1 MKNVTKEIQDLIQVN
16 EDLENYFANTII
28 PQLFVD
34 EELILRKY
42 TPPAMKQ
49 FNLNEDLIGKPLEN
63 IKENFRF
70 PTIIDNIRTVMGT
83 GKLLEK
89 EIQTTDRRWYKMNII
104 PYLLRKENKVNG
116 VIITFIDITSRI
128 LDLKEQEKMMA
139 EYELLLDSLAHDIKN
154 PILVMKLSL
163 EYIQKIQRDDFR
175 KLAKLALNLQKGL
188 LNIENVVNSM
198 LDSRWQQQ
206 RYQASAELLDLGNIL
221 EDVRLSVAPL
231 VQESGAV
238 ISTDLKVRE
247 ITFVRRKLRSIL
259 YNLLSNAIK
268 YTPKD
273 RRPEIKISIE
283 PSGDYILIKVED
295 NGAGMDS
302 QAIAHI
308 FEKFKRFKTDVEG
321 AGVGLY
327 LVNTIVSSAQG
338 KIEIDSKVSGGSVF
352 SVFIKNVN

>member
-1 MKNVTKEIQDLIQVN
+1 
-16 EDLENYFANTII
+16 
-28 PQLFVD
+28 
-34 EELILRKY
+34 
-42 TPPAMKQ
+42 
-49 FNLNEDLIGKPLEN
+49 
-63 IKENFRF
+63 
-70 PTIIDNIRTVMGT
+70 MGT
-83 GKLLEK
+83 GELLEK
-89 EIQTTDRRWYKMNII
+89 EIQTTDRRWYQMNII
-104 PYLLRKENKVNG
+104 PYLMRKENKVNG

-154 PILVMKLSL
+154 PILEMKLSL

-238 ISTDLKVRE
+238 ISADLKVRE
-247 ITFVRRKLRSIL
+247 VTFVRRKLRSIL

-295 NGAGMDS
+295 NGAGW
-302 QAIAHI
+302 
-308 FEKFKRFKTDVEG
+308 
-321 AGVGLY
+321 
-327 LVNTIVSSAQG
+327 IVRR
-338 KIEIDSKVSGGSVF
+338 
-352 SVFIKNVN
+352 